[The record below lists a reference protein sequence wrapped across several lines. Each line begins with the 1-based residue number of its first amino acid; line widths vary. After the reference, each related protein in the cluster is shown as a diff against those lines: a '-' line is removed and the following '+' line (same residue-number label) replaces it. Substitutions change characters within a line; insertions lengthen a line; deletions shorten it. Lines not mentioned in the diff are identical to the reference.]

1 MVKDLILLA
10 IALPLIGSVVSPFT
24 RLAPYVATATVF
36 GSFILSCVLF
46 SSLDES
52 VVVNLFNWITVSETE
67 IEFSFTLDRLSMI
80 MMLLVTGVGGL
91 IHLYSIE
98 YMKGEPVR
106 YFSYLNLFIFS
117 MLVLVLGSNLPM
129 LFIGWEGVGLC
140 SYLLISFWFKNEEFV
155 AAGTKAFIVNR
166 IGDLGIL
173 LAMFILL
180 RDVGTLDF
188 KALEN
193 LFSAGSPIAQEILF
207 LVAICLF
214 IGVTGKSA
222 QLPLFVW
229 LPDAMAGPTPVSA
242 LIHAATMVTAGVY
255 LMARANFIFDVVPEV
270 LVIVLIVASLT
281 AFIGATAALFQK
293 DLKKILA
300 YSTVSQLGF
309 MFIAV
314 ASQAYW
320 VAIFHVLT
328 HAFFKA
334 ALFLGAGTVIHG
346 CFGEQRIS
354 YMGGLLKKLPYTSAV
369 FGVCCLAI
377 AGVFPLSGAYSKH
390 AIFDALENSTLP
402 YFSLITPDRVLLL
415 LSIAAFLTAVY
426 MGRTFERVF
435 LGEYRGKGEPH
446 EGGVFLV
453 VPVLILGIFAL
464 ASGGYLLSFLP
475 GYLYSVLAPLE
486 VTTAH
491 FSFIPILGLALGILL
506 KKLPEVAFF
515 ERAWGFDELYRV
527 FVVKPFIVFSKF
539 CDFVLDRLLLRGT
552 IDATVD
558 STLVLSEGVRLLHSG
573 KLKIYLFYFFAGV
586 VLGLGVYV
594 VG

>member
-1 MVKDLILLA
+1 MKDLILLA